1 MNPFISALAG
11 AAVRWLITVA
21 AAQGVVLSDDTAT
34 QIVSGVIA
42 LGMLAWSWKQ
52 KRGQSK
58 AVEKAADTGV
68 VPS

>member
-34 QIVSGVIA
+34 QIVSGGVA
-42 LGMLAWSWKQ
+42 LGMLGWSWWQ
-52 KRGQSK
+52 KRGQAR
-58 AVEKAADTGV
+58 AVTKAADTGI
-68 VPS
+68 VP